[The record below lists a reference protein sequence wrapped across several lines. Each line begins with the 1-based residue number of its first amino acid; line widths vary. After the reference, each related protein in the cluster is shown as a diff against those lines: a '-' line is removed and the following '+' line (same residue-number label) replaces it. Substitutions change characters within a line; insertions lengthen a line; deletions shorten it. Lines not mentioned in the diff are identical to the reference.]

1 MRTATI
7 NGHTYT
13 VPSDAV
19 RAVRPLFNDLP
30 REYIIRPPYG
40 DGTTR
45 YPSREAAYE
54 AIGDPEPLKDL

>member
-45 YPSREAAYE
+45 YASRDEAFQS
-54 AIGDPEPLKDL
+54 IGEPET